1 MPADEEGIE
10 ITVDSL
16 FAVFTLYWS
25 PQTCL
30 KSIFECITNE
40 LGIPSEYILLVGNSS
55 FSIDDGQSTLEA
67 LGIEENTLLVLKLR
81 FTITVN
87 GENRTL
93 ETESCRLGRDL
104 YFAIVRVESVYHV

>member
-1 MPADEEGIE
+1 M
-10 ITVDSL
+10 DSL
-16 FAVFTLYWS
+16 FAVFTLYCS
-25 PQTCL
+25 PETRL

-40 LGIPSEYILLVGNSS
+40 LGIPSEYILLVADSS
-55 FSIDDGQSTLEA
+55 FSIDDEQSTLET

-93 ETESCRLGRDL
+93 ETESYRLGRDL
-104 YFAIVRVESVYHV
+104 YFAIVRVGFVCHV

>member
-16 FAVFTLYWS
+16 FAVFTLYCS